1 MSSSSG
7 SSAAVLESWSCGFA
21 VAVEAILPDRRLWSM
36 AVSNQASMGEE
47 SCCRPPA
54 RRLSCRRDRGFWK
67 DRYRFC
73 YDLGHFLRRHFLR
86 TLVAFLRI
94 LCAFFAHFMHFR
106 SSRPNAVDAQAC

>member
-47 SCCRPPA
+47 SCCRPPS
-54 RRLSCRRDRGFWK
+54 RRLPADVIGGFGVW
-67 DRYRFC
+67 
-73 YDLGHFLRRHFLR
+73 
-86 TLVAFLRI
+86 
-94 LCAFFAHFMHFR
+94 
-106 SSRPNAVDAQAC
+106 NATAEITKGPKG